1 MLKNKIG
8 KNQLQKKTKI
18 NLKSSNKKNEGGNQ
32 IKIKLQGKKKF
43 WWKG

>member
-8 KNQLQKKTKI
+8 KNQLQKKSKI

-32 IKIKLQGKKKF
+32 IKIKLQGKKNF
-43 WWKG
+43 